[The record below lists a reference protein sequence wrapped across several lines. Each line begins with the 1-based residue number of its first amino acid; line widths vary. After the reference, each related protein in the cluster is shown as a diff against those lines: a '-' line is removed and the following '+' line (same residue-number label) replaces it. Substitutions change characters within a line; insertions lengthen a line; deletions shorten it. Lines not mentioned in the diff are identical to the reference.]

1 MHPKHSSEIMII
13 ELQNQGKY
21 ENVLLSKPKNNDEKN
36 KKVKKKTMREIFE
49 MKSKKK
55 KGKKYFK

>member
-21 ENVLLSKPKNNDEKN
+21 ENGLLSKPKNNDEKN

-55 KGKKYFK
+55 